1 MTCALSLGS
10 RTRLD
15 TSDDEQLILMK
26 KTPILSPA
34 PGTRKSTPHSV
45 SENAA
50 TTFHTLQS
58 ISLTTKSHKLPAL
71 IPYFVYLIDR
81 LEAGSR
87 KDGAR
92 FSS

>member
-1 MTCALSLGS
+1 MTCIFSLGS

-26 KTPILSPA
+26 KTPILSLA
-34 PGTRKSTPHSV
+34 PGTRKSIPHSA

-50 TTFHTLQS
+50 TTFHTPS
-58 ISLTTKSHKLPAL
+58 VNFSHNKSHKLPAL

-81 LEAGSR
+81 LEAASR